1 MSCDCGCNGQLP
13 CGCCEGTQILTPV
26 KLGNRPGLNAIS
38 YRAGTH
44 GSFLTTMKARLAG
57 NSQSPLAKLKTR
69 DTGDFSIALMDCWAT
84 VGDVLTFYQERVAN
98 EGFLRTAGERRSVLE
113 LARLVGY
120 VLRPGVAASTYLAY
134 ALDKPIA
141 IPALI
146 DVNAVSTAPPD
157 PPVTIPAGSK
167 AQSVP
172 GPGELP
178 QTFETSDDLIARAS
192 WNNLQVRVTRPQKI
206 TESTRTIYFKGNPNL
221 KAGDPLL
228 LLIYS
233 SPAKPYLFRVE
244 SVTPDPVKERTRVTV
259 SPWLRNVDDDDPDA
273 STGASFQQVV
283 KAIIVRFSA
292 VENFGVSAT
301 SRSGADTLR
310 ILEQLKSQLASTTDE
325 ATLAAFMRRQTL
337 PKLKEQHDA
346 AVTGRFTRV
355 EPWLSALIEA
365 LESAVK
371 NEMATHA
378 GREGGLGAAPLPK
391 PKGVTTLG
399 AVLST
404 LTKAPSI
411 QPQSELELSRSVTS
425 SLSAN
430 GDLAA
435 RLLSELKPELGPVL
449 YKAWSN
455 VPVSTS
461 PNFEVHTLRTRAS
474 LFGHNAPPEPVK
486 NDEGVV
492 TGTKEWDLHYFSTTS
507 TEPFRIDMR
516 SDQGHQQF
524 TGVITVGSHPS
535 EQQTFNIGE
544 NTVEITAAE
553 EKVLVDVKRVTDT
566 VFVIRFEFSTRP
578 IVLSVGLTFGQ
589 SNLSV
594 DSSESGTG
602 VSVSESTLT
611 TAGSMT
617 IRGQLQTTAGRQSK
631 EAANVVW
638 LDAAYD
644 RLKPDSHDDDDRSS
658 PDTQSWIVLERPEAV
673 IDPDG
678 TTFIPKLVI
687 SRVVQVGERSRSDY
701 GIALKS
707 TRITLDKPW
716 IDVRASDDFEVVRG
730 TAVFAESERLE
741 LAEEPIEDD
750 IAGAELELA
759 GLYEGLE
766 SGKWLI
772 VSGERTDV
780 GASDS
785 QTSGQQPATRVAGVP
800 ATELVMLAG
809 ISQRYD
815 ANLPGDKTHSF
826 LGLANAL
833 AYTYKRDTVVVYGNV
848 VHATHG
854 ETRQEVLGSGDAA
867 KSLQQFTLKQYPL
880 TFISAATPAGA
891 ETTLQVRVNDVLWS
905 ETDTLAAL
913 GANDHRYITRT
924 DDDDKTSIVFG
935 TGQNGSR
942 LPTGPENITA
952 KYRTGIGKPGNVRSD
967 QITLLTSRPLGVK
980 GVTNPLPGTG
990 GADREDRDQARRN
1003 TPLAVTSLDRLVST
1017 QDYADFARTFA
1028 GVAKASAT
1036 RLSDGQRRVVHLT
1049 IAGDDDIQIQPTSDL
1064 YRNLIKAL
1072 RDFGDPFVPVQLVMR
1087 SLRLLLVEAAVR
1099 VRPEYLW
1106 EKVEPKIR
1114 AAMLDHFSFKNREL
1128 GQDVLLSDVISTI
1141 HRVEGVAYTDVN
1153 QFDSVDAEGIVSQLS
1168 GGDALSDALKL
1179 RERIPVD
1186 LARIDF
1192 TETDASKRIRP
1203 AELVYLTPDVA
1214 DTLVL
1219 SEITS

>member
-1 MSCDCGCNGQLP
+1 
-13 CGCCEGTQILTPV
+13 
-26 KLGNRPGLNAIS
+26 
-38 YRAGTH
+38 
-44 GSFLTTMKARLAG
+44 MKAGLSG
-57 NSQSPLAKLKTR
+57 NKLSPLTKLKTR

-84 VGDVLTFYQERVAN
+84 VGDVLTFYQERIAN
-98 EGFLRTAGERRSVLE
+98 EGFLRTALERRSVLE

-134 ALDKPIA
+134 SLDKPIS

-178 QTFETSDDLIARAS
+178 QTFETSNDLIARAS
-192 WNNLQVRVTRPQKI
+192 WNNLQVRLSRPQKI
-206 TESTRTIYFKGNPNL
+206 TENTRTIFFKGSPNL
-221 KAGDPLL
+221 KPGDPLL
-228 LLIYS
+228 LLIYA
-233 SPAKPYLFRVE
+233 SPPKPYLFRVE
-244 SVTPDPVKERTRVTV
+244 TVTPDPPNDRTRVNI
-259 SPWLRNVDDDDPDA
+259 SPWLRDDEDVSDTAPG
-273 STGASFQQVV
+273 TPFHQVV
-283 KAIIVRFSA
+283 EEIIVRFSA

-301 SRSGADTLR
+301 SRSGAETLR

-325 ATLAAFMRRQTL
+325 PVLAAFVRRQTL
-337 PKLKEQHDA
+337 PKLQEQHDA

-355 EPWLSALIEA
+355 EPWLAALIHA
-365 LESAVK
+365 LERAVK
-371 NEMATHA
+371 NEMST
-378 GREGGLGAAPLPK
+378 RIERGASSGASPLPK

-411 QPQSELELSRSVTS
+411 QPQSQLDLSRSVTS
-425 SLSAN
+425 SLAPN
-430 GDLAA
+430 GDLAT
-435 RLLSELKPELGPVL
+435 RLLTELKPELESVL

-455 VPVSTS
+455 VPVSTG
-461 PNFEVHTLRTRAS
+461 PNYEVHTFRTRAS
-474 LFGHNAPPEPVK
+474 LFGHNAPLEPVK
-486 NDEGVV
+486 NDAGVI
-492 TGTKEWDLHYFSTTS
+492 TDTKEWDLHYFSTSS
-507 TEPFRIDMR
+507 TEPFRIEMR

-524 TGVITVGSHPS
+524 TGVITVGSHSS

-544 NTVEITAAE
+544 NTVEITAAD
-553 EKVLVDVKRVTDT
+553 EKVMVDVKRVTDT
-566 VFVIRFEFSTRP
+566 VFVIRFQFASRP

-594 DSSESGTG
+594 DSSESGSG
-602 VSVSESTLT
+602 VSITDSTLT
-611 TAGSMT
+611 KSGSLT
-617 IRGQLQTTAGRQSK
+617 IKGQLQTTAGRQSK

-644 RLKPDSHDDDDRSS
+644 RIKPDSHDDENRTP
-658 PDTQSWIVLERPEAV
+658 PDAQSWIVLERPEAV
-673 IDPDG
+673 VDADG

-687 SRVVQVGERSRSDY
+687 SRVLQASERSRADY
-701 GIALKS
+701 GIAIKS
-707 TRITLDKPW
+707 TRITLDKSW
-716 IDVRASDDFEVVRG
+716 IDVRASDGFEVVRE
-730 TAVFAESERLE
+730 TAVFAESEKLE

-750 IAGAELELA
+750 ISGGELELD
-759 GLYEGLE
+759 GLYDGLE
-766 SGKWLI
+766 SGRWLI

-780 GASDS
+780 GANGS
-785 QTSGQQPATRVAGVP
+785 QPSEQQTPTRVTGVP

-809 ISQRYD
+809 INQRYD

-826 LGLANAL
+826 LALANSL
-833 AYTYKRDTVVVYGNV
+833 AYSYKRDTVVVYGNV

-854 ETRQEVLGSGDAA
+854 ETRQEVLGNGDAA
-867 KSLQQFTLKQYPL
+867 KSLQQFTLKQSPL

-891 ETTLQVRVNDVLWS
+891 DTTLLVRVNDVLWR
-905 ETDTLAAL
+905 ETDALAAL
-913 GANDHRYITRT
+913 GPNDHRYITRT

-952 KYRTGIGKPGNVRSD
+952 KYRTGIGKPGNVRAD

-1003 TPLAVTSLDRLVST
+1003 APLVVTSLDRLVST

-1028 GVAKASAT
+1028 GIAKASAT

-1049 IAGDDDIQIQPTSDL
+1049 IAGNDDIQIQPTSDL

-1087 SLRLLLVEAAVR
+1087 SLRLLIVEAAVR

-1114 AAMLDHFSFKNREL
+1114 AALLDRFGFKNRDL

-1141 HRVEGVAYTDVN
+1141 HRVEGVAYADVN
-1153 QFDSVDAEGIVSQLS
+1153 EFDSVDADGIVSQLS
-1168 GGDALSDALKL
+1168 GGDALSDTITL

-1203 AELVYLTPDVA
+1203 AELVYLTPDVT